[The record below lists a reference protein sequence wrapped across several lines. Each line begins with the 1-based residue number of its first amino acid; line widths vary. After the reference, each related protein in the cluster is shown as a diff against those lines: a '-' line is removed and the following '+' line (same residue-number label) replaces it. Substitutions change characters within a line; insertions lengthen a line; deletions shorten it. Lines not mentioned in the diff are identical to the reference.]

1 MFHLLETGNEIGTR
15 TSAQVLARELGVE
28 SDAALE
34 LSGRL
39 RSMYKGILDS
49 EVAAGMK
56 ISDVVER
63 AEELGVSDY
72 VLHFLTQAARQRTD
86 AKSFKDFFS
95 WKKKGVPE
103 THTSA
108 LARDIDSTIK
118 DINDRHMAHAKKMG
132 IKNPTPY
139 FHEDSALLMGIRK
152 GRSAEAL
159 SGINYLKAL
168 GDRFGSTKKTKNMV
182 ELPNQ
187 PALKGV
193 YFDPEVAKII
203 GRHHKNFTDIPSTN
217 EFVKFFDGV
226 QGLWKMW
233 SLGVRPA
240 YHTRNIVG
248 NIWNAYSLAGVKGP
262 SGMKA
267 YRDAGRM
274 QNSAWRNDVPTDDVM
289 VKMKVDGET
298 VNLSSKEVMDL
309 ALERGVMGR
318 GQYSGDI
325 VNVLE
330 EDVARGGIS
339 RLQGMAKNQKER
351 YRLLKGAQ
359 SSTREMGSDIPWGGM
374 QGKAFGSQAL
384 PLKWGFAFG
393 NMAEGNARIAVF
405 LDAMRKGK
413 SADEAAMLVKKTLF
427 DYSDLSAFER
437 NVMKRIIP
445 FYTWTRKN
453 IPAQIEGILK
463 NPQRYQKIT
472 TARENIEYRHGRP
485 DPEFTEWW
493 GKRVPIYIGK
503 EVEGD
508 VWNLVS
514 LLNYAPVA
522 DLERLGSPAQLVTE
536 MVSPLIKEPLEQ
548 LFNYSSYRGKA
559 IQKYEGQTQD
569 FLGVKMPKRL
579 AKLAENL
586 VPIAELN
593 RLNPFGMFGEALLQ
607 DSGKI
612 ARTPSVFGVEREQ
625 TGGYDLERG
634 SRLLRYITGLRA
646 YPVDESKGQY
656 WAKRNLQKDLSV
668 LKTYLNRARRS
679 GRQREADELLKL
691 IQSVMR
697 GQEENPLL
705 RRTI

>member
-1 MFHLLETGNEIGTR
+1 
-15 TSAQVLARELGVE
+15 
-28 SDAALE
+28 
-34 LSGRL
+34 
-39 RSMYKGILDS
+39 
-49 EVAAGMK
+49 
-56 ISDVVER
+56 
-63 AEELGVSDY
+63 
-72 VLHFLTQAARQRTD
+72 
-86 AKSFKDFFS
+86 
-95 WKKKGVPE
+95 
-103 THTSA
+103 
-108 LARDIDSTIK
+108 
-118 DINDRHMAHAKKMG
+118 
-132 IKNPTPY
+132 
-139 FHEDSALLMGIRK
+139 
-152 GRSAEAL
+152 
-159 SGINYLKAL
+159 
-168 GDRFGSTKKTKNMV
+168 
-182 ELPNQ
+182 
-187 PALKGV
+187 
-193 YFDPEVAKII
+193 
-203 GRHHKNFTDIPSTN
+203 
-217 EFVKFFDGV
+217 
-226 QGLWKMW
+226 
-233 SLGVRPA
+233 
-240 YHTRNIVG
+240 
-248 NIWNAYSLAGVKGP
+248 
-262 SGMKA
+262 
-267 YRDAGRM
+267 
-274 QNSAWRNDVPTDDVM
+274 
-289 VKMKVDGET
+289 
-298 VNLSSKEVMDL
+298 
-309 ALERGVMGR
+309 
-318 GQYSGDI
+318 
-325 VNVLE
+325 
-330 EDVARGGIS
+330 
-339 RLQGMAKNQKER
+339 
-351 YRLLKGAQ
+351 
-359 SSTREMGSDIPWGGM
+359 
-374 QGKAFGSQAL
+374 
-384 PLKWGFAFG
+384 
-393 NMAEGNARIAVF
+393 
-405 LDAMRKGK
+405 
-413 SADEAAMLVKKTLF
+413 MLVKKTLF
-427 DYSDLSAFER
+427 DYSDLSSFER
-437 NVMKRIIP
+437 NVLKRVIP

-536 MVSPLIKEPLEQ
+536 KVSPLIKEPLEQ